1 MILWRDELSVGVEQ
15 IDAQHKELLQQ
26 FDQLL
31 SACRQGKGSE
41 EVLHLLDFLDEY
53 VVTHFHDEE
62 QLQKQS
68 GFPDFD
74 QHHREHQAFVAKLEE
89 LKNRMHNDGSVLL
102 DHVLDAN
109 KMLLDWLIRH
119 ISVRDRAVGKHLKDL
134 SMV

>member
-74 QHHREHQAFVAKLEE
+74 EHHREHQAFVGKLEE

>member
-53 VVTHFHDEE
+53 VITHFHDEE

-74 QHHREHQAFVAKLEE
+74 EHHREHQAFVAKLEE

>member
-74 QHHREHQAFVAKLEE
+74 EHHREHQAFVAKLEE